1 MANASHEMPPAASK
15 SRQAPATVSL
25 SSRHRRRVPFF
36 PVSLVC
42 RLVLGLW
49 ALRPPRAQ
57 TFGGRVNR
65 EKKTRAV
72 THPPVRPLPGFPRSS
87 APPIALASVE
97 GRRRNQGEGG
107 AHLRPARV
115 AVPPIYPSMI

>member
-1 MANASHEMPPAASK
+1 MTNASHEMPPAASK

-42 RLVLGLW
+42 PPGSGALGS
-49 ALRPPRAQ
+49 APTPGPNIRRPSQPR
-57 TFGGRVNR
+57 
-65 EKKTRAV
+65 KKTRAV